1 MMKSIFSAVGVF
13 AVLGLILGLTLDIRS
28 VDRTSGGYDYPF
40 ADWRGETIDF
50 SSMYQTDHGLYKRG
64 YVIDQY
70 FNCTTGMISWHILGL
85 IKGEF
90 RHFSERAIV
99 VHKPQDECRMRGFNA
114 DAWAVSELL

>member
-1 MMKSIFSAVGVF
+1 
-13 AVLGLILGLTLDIRS
+13 
-28 VDRTSGGYDYPF
+28 
-40 ADWRGETIDF
+40 
-50 SSMYQTDHGLYKRG
+50 
-64 YVIDQY
+64 
-70 FNCTTGMISWHILGL
+70 MISWHILGL